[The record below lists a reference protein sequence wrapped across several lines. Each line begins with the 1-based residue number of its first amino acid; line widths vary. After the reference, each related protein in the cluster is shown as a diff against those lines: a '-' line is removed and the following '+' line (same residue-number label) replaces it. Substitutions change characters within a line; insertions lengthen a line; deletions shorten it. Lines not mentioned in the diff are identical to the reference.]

1 MNKYFTDLVDLVGS
15 RPQPFANTKKYI
27 STGALKT
34 DYISE
39 EDIEIV
45 DYISRPSR
53 ADLEVKTGDML
64 FAKMAYT
71 DKRLLVSEKDA
82 NHIYST
88 GFFAIRPK
96 KGIITSKCLYFLLK
110 SVPFKNQKDSN
121 STGAT
126 QKAITIDGLKK
137 IQLRIPEF
145 NKQEDIGLILDNLE
159 RIIKYK
165 QQQLLD
171 YDQLIKSRFVEMF
184 GTPLVNEKKWEV
196 LDANDVC
203 TRITDGSHY
212 SPKDI
217 EKGYPM
223 LSVKDMTNG
232 GFIYDECKHCGAD
245 DYAKLRKNDC
255 VPQKNDVLIA
265 KDGSYFYYGFVV
277 KEQKEQAVLS
287 SIAILR
293 PDIKVINPEYLK
305 TYMMSTEI
313 VRLVGEQ
320 YVTGAALKRVILKGI
335 RKIPVMLPPINMQN
349 QFSDFIEQVDKL
361 KFTVQKSLEE
371 TQTLFN
377 SLMQTY
383 FG

>member
-1 MNKYFTDLVDLVGS
+1 MDYIKIEDCCEILDSQRVPITGKDRVAGEYPYYGANGIQGYVDDYIFDEDLVLVAEDGGYFGS
-15 RPQPFANTKKYI
+15 KTKPIAYKVSGKCWVNNHAHVLKAKDNVDTDYLCYSLMFYNVDKI
-27 STGALKT
+27 VNGATRQKLNQKQLRQMLVPKRTKSKQLEIVRQLKT
-34 DYISE
+34 
-39 EDIEIV
+39 
-45 DYISRPSR
+45 
-53 ADLEVKTGDML
+53 
-64 FAKMAYT
+64 
-71 DKRLLVSEKDA
+71 
-82 NHIYST
+82 
-88 GFFAIRPK
+88 
-96 KGIITSKCLYFLLK
+96 
-110 SVPFKNQKDSN
+110 
-121 STGAT
+121 
-126 QKAITIDGLKK
+126 ID
-137 IQLRIPEF
+137 
-145 NKQEDIGLILDNLE
+145 
-159 RIIKYK
+159 RIIENKSA
-165 QQQLLD
+165 QLSE

-232 GFIYDECKHCGAD
+232 GFIYDECKHCGAN

-255 VPQKNDVLIA
+255 VPLKNDVLIA

-293 PDIKVINPEYLK
+293 PDIQVINPEYLK

-361 KFTVQKSLEE
+361 KFVVQKSLDE
-371 TQTLFN
+371 TQKLFD
-377 SLMQTY
+377 SLMQEY